1 MKRWTMWVAGVAMV
15 SWTERASAS
24 EAEPLF
30 EEEAA
35 APAEVEPGR
44 DTGPEEAGPDS
55 FERRS
60 AKNGIYADI
69 LGPGLFYSIN
79 YDRFLVKD
87 VSARIGISYLSFG
100 ASASNGTTTS
110 EAGFSYLAIP
120 LTASYLGIGSDTHML
135 ELGGG
140 GVLMHV
146 TGSGIVDSG
155 TSSSSGSASATMFGA
170 TMLAGYRR
178 QPAEG
183 GFIFR
188 GGVSPIFVFGDGF
201 LPWGYISLGAAF

>member
-1 MKRWTMWVAGVAMV
+1 MKRWTTWMGWVTMMA
-15 SWTERASAS
+15 WTASAS
-24 EAEPLF
+24 AREADPLL
-30 EEEAA
+30 EEEPVPPAA
-35 APAEVEPGR
+35 VEPGK
-44 DTGPEEAGPDS
+44 DSGPEEAEPS
-55 FERRS
+55 VLEQRS

-87 VSARIGISYLSFG
+87 VSARIGISYLSLG
-100 ASASNGTTTS
+100 ASASDGTTTAS
-110 EAGFSYLAIP
+110 AGFSYLAIP

-155 TSSSSGSASATMFGA
+155 TERSGASASATMFGA

-188 GGVSPIFVFGDGF
+188 GGISPIFVFGDGF